1 MILGS
6 WSEWMNGKPI
16 PGRLEELGAASTP
29 RLVGETTITSK
40 NQVTLPAR
48 GLTAVGWER
57 GDHILV
63 EVIDEQMLLLVRRPA
78 DWVDAFAGRLSDVFG
93 THEETRAY
101 LEQERRAWSTG
112 DHEAP

>member
-1 MILGS
+1 
-6 WSEWMNGKPI
+6 MNGKPAEYWA
-16 PGRLEELGAASTP
+16 PEELGTASAP

-48 GLTAVGWER
+48 GLAAVGWER

-63 EVIDEQMLLLVRRPA
+63 EVIDEHMLLLVRRRA
-78 DWVDAFAGRLSDVFG
+78 DWVDAFAGQLSDVFG

-101 LEQERRAWSTG
+101 LEQERQAWST
-112 DHEAP
+112 DHHEVR

>member
-1 MILGS
+1 MNEKSVEDPTGE
-6 WSEWMNGKPI
+6 EW
-16 PGRLEELGAASTP
+16 EVVSAP

-48 GLTAVGWER
+48 SLTAVGWER

-63 EVIDEQMLLLVRRPA
+63 EVIDDHMLLLVRRPA

-101 LEQERRAWSTG
+101 LEQERRAWTM
-112 DHEAP
+112 DHHEAP

>member
-1 MILGS
+1 
-6 WSEWMNGKPI
+6 MNRKQAENPMKQDM
-16 PGRLEELGAASTP
+16 GAASAP

-78 DWVDAFAGRLSDVFG
+78 DWVDAFAGKLSDVFG
-93 THEETRAY
+93 THEETRVY
-101 LEQERRAWSTG
+101 LEQERRAWDTS
-112 DHEAP
+112 DHEAS

>member
-1 MILGS
+1 MNEKPAEDPKGE
-6 WSEWMNGKPI
+6 EW
-16 PGRLEELGAASTP
+16 GAASAP
-29 RLVGETTITSK
+29 RLVGETRITSK
-40 NQVTLPAR
+40 NQVTLPAC

-63 EVIDEQMLLLVRRPA
+63 EVVDDHMLLLMRRPA

-101 LEQERRAWSTG
+101 LEQERRAWAM
-112 DHEAP
+112 DQHEAP